1 MLSTIFTSLTL
12 ALATIVVASPTP
24 ELNIH
29 ETRDLNARAD
39 LTNMVRI
46 NSSTDYCLI
55 VPKNKKT
62 NIGDSEY
69 PGGTTTY
76 CSKPEGGQGQLASN
90 FWKNVSYKKGT
101 GKTGKAYVQLT
112 GCISTKT
119 LDRLNPSDG
128 GGQYDSSG
136 GAGGKGNPQ
145 GSKCT
150 GYAHYVELIEPDVN
164 RACIRCCQ
172 EYKDCPLDKDTAGCP
187 AVISG
192 NYFDCN

>member
-1 MLSTIFTSLTL
+1 MAGGKPTTYMGLSNDRYHVLNNYYSLNSSVSLILETSTAEGLLGHGHLSTGVPPC
-12 ALATIVVASPTP
+12 ALASSFFRRFPPYRSI
-24 ELNIH
+24 
-29 ETRDLNARAD
+29 R
-39 LTNMVRI
+39 TNGCKPM
-46 NSSTDYCLI
+46 
-55 VPKNKKT
+55 
-62 NIGDSEY
+62 
-69 PGGTTTY
+69 
-76 CSKPEGGQGQLASN
+76 PEGGQGQLASN

-112 GCISTKT
+112 GCINTKT

-172 EYKDCPLDKDTAGCP
+172 EYKDCPLDKGVSD
-187 AVISG
+187 
-192 NYFDCN
+192 